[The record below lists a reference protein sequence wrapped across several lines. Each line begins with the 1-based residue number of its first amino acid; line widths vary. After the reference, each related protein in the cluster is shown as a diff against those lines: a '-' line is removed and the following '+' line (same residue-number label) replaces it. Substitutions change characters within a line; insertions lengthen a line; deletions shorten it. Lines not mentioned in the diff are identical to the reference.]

1 MLGEMKFVDAVYC
14 TTLANNKNNEI
25 FVAISRGIP
34 AMQNNRLWKMENN

>member
-1 MLGEMKFVDAVYC
+1 MKFVDAVYC

-34 AMQNNRLWKMENN
+34 AMQIIFCGKWKIINLRE

>member
-1 MLGEMKFVDAVYC
+1 MKFVDAVYC

-34 AMQNNRLWKMENN
+34 AMQLIEKWKIINLRE